1 MWREDR
7 LNGFNYTGRTQNS
20 HTSALHV
27 VRCFKS
33 IQGFGRATSR
43 AGTPKLHCRWT
54 KDVNGHT
61 DLSPLPEQTAEQDD
75 LRSIINS
82 PHLRIPQ
89 SSDGQP
95 KPSRF
100 CNCRHHKI
108 LWDLLMY
115 GCASRAEQWHC
126 IQTAEI
132 LGSSFTKVLI
142 LLNIQLL
149 HLHLQVIIDRNT
161 WCFLGLGPRD
171 RLIRCQGDKFSLFP
185 G

>member
-1 MWREDR
+1 MWLWLHSIHTFHLWNPKDSHPLHTQGSLAESHPPHRCGEK
-7 LNGFNYTGRTQNS
+7 TGWMVSIMLAEHKTRTLLPC
-20 HTSALHV
+20 TLLT
-27 VRCFKS
+27 CFKS

-43 AGTPKLHCRWT
+43 AGTPKSHCMWT

-61 DLSPLPEQTAEQDD
+61 DPSPLPEQIAEQDD

-115 GCASRAEQWHC
+115 GCASRAEQ
-126 IQTAEI
+126 
-132 LGSSFTKVLI
+132 
-142 LLNIQLL
+142 
-149 HLHLQVIIDRNT
+149 
-161 WCFLGLGPRD
+161 
-171 RLIRCQGDKFSLFP
+171 
-185 G
+185 